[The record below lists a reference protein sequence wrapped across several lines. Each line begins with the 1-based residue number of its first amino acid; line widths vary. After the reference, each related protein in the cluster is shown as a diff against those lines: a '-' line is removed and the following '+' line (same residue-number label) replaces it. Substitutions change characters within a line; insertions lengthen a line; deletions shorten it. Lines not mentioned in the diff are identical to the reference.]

1 MKIFLDAN
9 ILISVLNHEM
19 PTFTYSSRILSLPH
33 FDPKFK
39 ICTTPICLAIAY
51 YFAEKKCGSKRA
63 IEKMHLLSQNVEIV
77 TIGQKEVNQVN
88 SNKKIKDYEDGLQYY
103 AALNAG
109 CGLIITEN
117 LKDFFFSDIPVYTS
131 KEFIMNVL

>member
-33 FDPKFK
+33 FDSKFK

-63 IEKMHLLSQNVEIV
+63 IEKMDLLTQNVEIV

-88 SNKKIKDYEDGLQYY
+88 SNKKIYDYEDGLQYY
-103 AALNAG
+103 ASLNAG
-109 CGLIITEN
+109 CDLIITEN